1 MSSQSE
7 PVDYPEILRA
17 LGHFIQQQH
26 MSDVHLIEFER
37 GWIVTG
43 LTYKTIAQGF
53 MRVPIDFVISH
64 DEVRKLV
71 TEMRD
76 QRKPGQQARRGWLG

>member
-1 MSSQSE
+1 MSAQPD

-17 LGHFIQQQH
+17 LGFFIQEQH
-26 MSDVHLIEFER
+26 MSEVNITEFER
-37 GWIVTG
+37 GWIISG
-43 LTYKTIAQGF
+43 LTFKTIAQGF

-71 TEMRD
+71 QDMRD
-76 QRKPGQQARRGWLG
+76 QRKPDQSRRGWLR